1 MAGGLGFGRNL
12 FFSSPVAGNQAVEVV
27 AVGSE
32 GAEVGLVEEA
42 FDAAAQANL
51 IGVIL
56 EADRPT
62 HLAVPA
68 AAEDHD
74 SGCSEAGG
82 YHAQRPQPVRLL
94 FRVTHLPQPVS
105 PSKI

>member
-1 MAGGLGFGRNL
+1 VGGRRGFGMHLTVSN
-12 FFSSPVAGNQAVEVV
+12 SVASHQAIEVV
-27 AVGSE
+27 TVGSVSAE
-32 GAEVGLVEEA
+32 GLLIKQA

-68 AAEDHD
+68 AAEDHH
-74 SGCSEAGG
+74 SRRSQPGSN
-82 YHAQRPQPVRLL
+82 HA
-94 FRVTHLPQPVS
+94 
-105 PSKI
+105 